1 MVGYVTVLQHSLSA
15 GPWDVPVLHHSP
27 KYTPLK
33 PVVRPGDPI
42 AQGLVWEIT

>member
-1 MVGYVTVLQHSLSA
+1 MVGYVMVLQHSLSE
-15 GPWDVPVLHHSP
+15 GPWDVPVLHPSP

-42 AQGLVWEIT
+42 AHAQGLV